1 MDGGARTA
9 AIGCDHQ
16 AEASQKAVP
25 IREDILNQLYSG
37 GTAGSLIVSAIA
49 RYGDQP
55 ALADGNIRWSYREFG
70 DVVARFISLFRSLGL
85 NKGDALSILSGN
97 RAESWAAICAA
108 TVMGL
113 RYTPLHPMAAEDDH
127 AFILEDAEISALIV
141 ESGKFA
147 ARGLTLRSRVPAL
160 KHLLSFGALDG
171 ARDLLAELPDAT
183 PEPLVDESSVGDIC
197 WLAYTGGTT
206 GRSKG
211 VMLPHRVIVAMALAI
226 YADWDWPA
234 DIRYLAATP
243 ISHAAGITLFPVMLR
258 GGFARLVQ
266 GFDAETYCRVVHK
279 EKITATFLVPTLI
292 YALIDAPDLRA
303 KYDMSSLQMIVYGAA
318 PMSPDRL
325 REGVGIFGQVFVQ
338 LYGQTEAPQIIT
350 TMRKIDHDDSK
361 PGRLGSCGRANPMVE
376 VKLFDAEMR
385 EVATGE
391 PGEICVRGSLVMDG
405 YWKRPDA
412 TEDAFR
418 GGWLHTG
425 DVAVKDADGFFYI
438 VDRTKDM
445 IISGGFNIYPR
456 EVEDALMAH
465 HAVASAAVIGI
476 PDAKW
481 GEAVK
486 AFVVLKAGANNSA
499 EELQAHVKDKRG
511 APWSPKTIDFVAEIP
526 VTGLGKIDRKAL
538 RAPYWEGRTRGVA

>member
-1 MDGGARTA
+1 M
-9 AIGCDHQ
+9 
-16 AEASQKAVP
+16 
-25 IREDILNQLYSG
+25 NQLYSG

-49 RYGDQP
+49 RFGDSP
-55 ALADGNIRWSYREFG
+55 ALADGHVRWSYREFG
-70 DVVARFISLFRSLGL
+70 DVVARFISLFRAIGL
-85 NKGDALSILSGN
+85 NKGDAVSVLSGN
-97 RAESWAAICAA
+97 RAESWAAISACM
-108 TVMGL
+108 VMGL

-127 AFILEDAEISALIV
+127 AFIIEDAEIDALIV
-141 ESGKFA
+141 EAGKFS
-147 ARGLTLRSRVPAL
+147 ARGLAIRARVAGL
-160 KHLLSFGALDG
+160 KHLLSFGAMDG
-171 ARDLLAELPDAT
+171 ARDLLAELPDAV
-183 PEPLVDESSVGDIC
+183 PAPLVDDSAVGDIA

-211 VMLPHRVIVAMALAI
+211 VMLPHRVLLAMSLAI
-226 YADWDWPA
+226 VADWDWPLE
-234 DIRYLAATP
+234 IRYLAATP

-258 GGFARLVQ
+258 GGFSRLVQ
-266 GFDAETYCRVVHK
+266 GFDAENYCRVV
-279 EKITATFLVPTLI
+279 EDENITATFLVPTLI
-292 YALIDAPDLRA
+292 YALIDAPALRA
-303 KYDMSSLQMIVYGAA
+303 KYDLSSLQTIVYGAA

-325 REGVGIFGQVFVQ
+325 REGMQIFGRVFVQ

-350 TMRKIDHDDSK
+350 TLRKIDHDVSR
-361 PGRLGSCGRANPMVE
+361 PERLGSCGRANPMVE
-376 VKLFDAEMR
+376 VKLFDADMR
-385 EVATGE
+385 EAEAGQ

-425 DVAVKDADGFFYI
+425 DVAVQDAEGYFYI

-465 HAVASAAVIGI
+465 PAVASAAVIGI
-476 PDAKW
+476 PDDKW

-486 AFVVLKAGANNSA
+486 AFVVLKPGANNGA
-499 EELQAHVKDKRG
+499 AELQAHVKERRG
-511 APWSPKTIDFVAEIP
+511 APWAPKTIDFVEAIA